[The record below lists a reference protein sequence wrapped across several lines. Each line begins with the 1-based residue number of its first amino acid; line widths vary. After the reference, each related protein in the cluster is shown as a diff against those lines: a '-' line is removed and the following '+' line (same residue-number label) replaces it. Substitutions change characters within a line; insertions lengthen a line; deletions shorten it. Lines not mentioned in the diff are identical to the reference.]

1 MPANV
6 NVNVN
11 LIPNTKQVDVA
22 FDSISKRASSVKFGQ
37 PLGRISGDVTEFRK
51 SLEAATARVTAFGL
65 TAGAIYKVSE
75 AIRAGARATVEIDK
89 QLVELNTFLG
99 QSRDQL
105 EGFSQSLFKV
115 ARNAAVPFEA
125 ASEAAKEF
133 ARQGLSANEVLRRTE
148 DALTLARISGISYA
162 DAVNGVTTA
171 INSFNKEALSST
183 DIVNKLI
190 AVDTRFAVSSAQL
203 NEALSRV
210 GSSAEE
216 SGISIDKLIAT
227 VTAAQQITGRGGAVI
242 GNALKTI
249 FTRLQRPEVLSQLEQ
264 LGVAIKD
271 QNGFLLDGL
280 SVLKNY
286 ADATKNLSQ
295 IEKSRTAELIGG
307 IYQINQ
313 VNALIKDLSS
323 SNSVYA
329 SALKI
334 SSAATDEAKK
344 KNEELNKSLS
354 ALLQQTKNQAQE
366 AAAALGKPLLEP
378 LVRIGSSFSEI
389 LLKAVNPTSDLLG
402 KSEESGKSV
411 GESFFKGAASALGK
425 TIATGSIPLLVG
437 IGGTLLAKM
446 VKFGV
451 SSIKDV
457 SKNFDEVFA
466 GEKSL
471 ASQKAVNDI
480 LSQSPKLVALVQKG
494 TISLA
499 AAEQAVLQTLREQNK
514 QLKTQEALRARIIPT
529 VVARGGPSRVRAS
542 GYVPTFGGAQEE
554 VAMAKAYGAKNPK
567 AKLIQA
573 TIKGKTQPVMVN
585 SEEDIIP
592 NFAGTGDTAIIPKYR
607 KMQDI
612 PRMSS
617 GYVPNFSWSKTN
629 KMPKEF
635 LAKYPESKAAIKAG
649 RMYSPEVRGM
659 LQKLQS
665 GENIDR
671 DLLEALI
678 ERDIPIREVVAP
690 SSIKNL
696 PSKSLIRNA
705 LDKEQAKRVGK
716 LSELPAGSS
725 ISVRQDVPSMT
736 RKGVGVVKTLGP
748 EGFKS
753 YDSFVAFDN
762 PVMNKST
769 ALEKASLAIGAGAN
783 KSPLLKI
790 SGTLSEN
797 QSLPKD
803 LSSWTQ
809 VGFNPDRHSY
819 YYDRKTKK
827 PVVGGSKAIQIGNTV
842 FVKDAQYGKKE
853 DFLYA
858 GGYVPNFAFS
868 STKSFVSG
876 DRRFVDPETYSYL
889 RYKLSN
895 DKKAI
900 DLTFSKSEAKGQ
912 GWQMFERLGKTAKR
926 MGLPVRSASLSSQAN
941 DVYDIT
947 DASLARS
954 GKYGIEQVL
963 KVAFPQLIHR
973 QKGSAKN
980 TALSVNID
988 DGLTYDN
995 SKVSGKNIF
1004 SIVAGLASQK
1014 FKGDAKLLRNSI
1026 IDGSFGISD
1035 IVTNFAGGRIP
1046 NFAKRKDIIQRI
1058 GKKEIFA
1065 RFQKHYEQGK
1075 DYAGFYN
1082 IHGEEFSGKKLSPQ
1096 EAKIYANITSAISPS
1111 VPDYVAAQFAA
1122 PIFNR
1127 YMKTKST
1134 NVEDYFD
1141 LAPSKIVSR
1150 HKNVASLG
1158 LFGKKGEISA
1168 EGNIRTRDDARRYGL
1183 SKALR
1188 GVDLGSDDT
1197 AKTRHYARAILQDK
1211 TAFPI
1216 DTNVIQA
1223 ILGGKKPSKTEAAK
1237 LISLA
1242 NEFAKLH
1249 QIETGAAGLQAAI
1262 FKSNSVHKEKYS
1274 PETVRSALSGIEG
1287 RAGGYVPNFAKVN
1300 PEKLIIG
1307 GEGPNLILT
1316 SAYDSLKANL
1326 DPSSQ
1331 ISGGI
1336 GYGLKFPNRSYAST
1350 ARSAGVDAMQV
1361 LHDYAKKQGGR
1372 AYYAPH
1378 VPSSAI
1384 NKYGTAKGGMNKRNI
1399 FFLQQL
1405 VSKNKKDFPPSFV
1418 QSVLSINPSSA
1429 SLLGTGALYDQAVKY
1444 LTKKG
1449 LSAIAIGKK
1458 FREGAA
1464 GLHDP
1469 MVEKYS
1475 GENKYSVSSVVSRV
1489 SDVGGIVAAPN
1500 SYHPLYPRSTYAD
1513 AQTSLSKGIDLPSEF
1528 ERLTGVKVS
1537 ANKSDPSN
1545 TRYQPLAS
1553 FFPFGMRFEK
1563 GDEISKLIGFA
1574 SGRIPNFAGLS
1585 DAIGREKTMSG
1596 LPASQIMA
1604 HFDRGGNPIAVTN
1617 KKDEPNGL
1625 KDVVPNFAKIPT
1637 ALISRFFGK
1646 AGGKLAN
1653 PISGALELFEKQ
1665 AYASIIDELAEREVI
1680 PSAVSKFISQ
1690 ALPASAG
1697 VKNIGTAILS
1707 KKASTGSRIAA
1718 GLTGAAQIYG
1728 GVKLGEL
1735 SGGDLDQ
1742 RIQSKKFENALD
1754 RSKKAFTDLAENTTE
1769 LSASLSKL
1777 DAAYKDPKADPREI
1791 VKLVKTREDLIK
1803 KISIKNPELISRLA
1817 GQTSISDQITV
1828 LEENLK
1834 KAQTQEAIRT
1844 SALEFG
1850 RKGKIT
1856 GEQAPAELSSFF
1868 NEIINRANTDIFKT
1882 DLSKATTA
1890 NFGEILKK
1898 AGLDVK
1904 EFSDQLN
1911 TDQLKKAFIEALKVA
1926 QGIEKITSAQAKE
1939 IARISKPLASRRQ
1952 AVEDARDIRTEIK
1965 KALEQQ
1971 LPELAELAG
1980 TFSRRAGISASSE
1993 ATLAIKK
2000 ADAAVSFQ
2008 NSLLTQLNDKEF
2020 LANLSPA
2027 VEARLRN
2034 IEAPGAGA
2042 GRELESL
2049 QKLPGLSEAQSKG
2062 IQKLIDFNSQQ
2073 SRDINKATII
2083 AEESKKIQLKFLA
2096 LQEKIAFG
2104 GDIRASLNPQMRAE
2118 AMASSIRGP
2127 LTYQLGSMIGSRR
2140 GQIAGATDFLTD
2152 TLQKYPGLL
2161 MTKGGKEPSDI
2172 QAVKAELTRLN
2183 AFDMQKDLF
2192 RRAGMAQ
2199 MMGLGQT
2206 ANLLRGKAFDQSYL
2220 LESAGLKTNAL
2231 FGSPEIPKDIQKA
2244 MGDLEKFNVES
2255 VRQAKTEDAALRV
2268 LENTISPI
2276 KEKLIE
2282 ISQSQSKAL
2291 ITAFENGL
2299 KSTFGTTGIK
2309 TTLANITADE
2319 VKLSEASNESKV
2331 KAAASAYAGMGGLM
2345 PTGIPSNANGLT
2357 KYSSSIADAVN
2368 REKTALASRGIMGVP
2383 NFAMANINLERSP
2396 DLVTQS
2402 NPFGFAVTNSID
2414 EKNGLRSLG
2423 MRSSGF
2429 VPNYAA
2435 FGEKAALR
2443 ARENAKLG
2451 KLYVWDNI
2459 DNGFR
2464 KVNPNGT
2471 VDTSLIDSKSLPR
2484 GARTISTELSEG
2496 VGKKSILALKDPRV
2510 TKLDE
2515 LSLPGIARSKSI
2527 DSILTKLDKQG
2538 KLTPKNLLAQIDKI
2552 SGGKDVL
2559 IKTAF
2564 GESNVQ
2570 SKGVYGLGGKLT
2582 TADARSIIGKFNR
2595 GTGSGF
2601 FTQEKVPTYYNEL
2614 RVHVAVD
2621 DKGNIKII
2629 KGGTVL
2635 KATGFDPSAG
2645 PSIKAYMDAGLS
2657 KSEAVKMTRSFRRSA
2672 EASAFDS
2679 IRALVKSKGIKN
2691 AFFGVDVGGTTLQSA
2706 LDAGV
2711 KSREFY
2717 SGGRGRV
2724 GTIVFEINPSDKTGS
2739 TGFMGRGLSEK
2750 LVKNIFGQKPL
2761 PGGLASGSPAV
2772 GINPTGAPALP
2783 QSIRPS
2789 IGSSAGL
2796 SGGLP
2801 SGFSQ
2806 KPSLSSSILNSVKDQ
2821 FSKAKGLASKVGP
2834 ALYDQAQNIAGKL
2847 GSTGSNL
2854 FTGAKGLL
2862 GQASAG
2868 LMSFGKNAINKG
2880 GTALSGLS
2888 AAALGAQAVDA
2899 FNQGNK
2905 VDAAIYGTA
2914 SLALGTGLVSNLI
2927 KSGSQSKGKPLRD
2940 PTTGRFVSSKN
2951 LPLTFTGALGK
2962 LAAGGAGISGAL
2974 TSGLQAR
2981 DEFKAGQ
2988 YGNAAVSATQAGLY
3002 GASGLAGILGKGA
3015 QGLAGKAFGAAA
3027 GIGLARDIVNAKNFE
3042 LASNWSDV
3050 LFGKAEQ
3057 GGGYLDVL
3065 GTALTAAGGPVG
3077 AAVAT
3082 AKIGYRLGNVL
3093 GNKLG
3098 FEGKANTLGEF
3109 IAGAEA
3115 SAIANN
3121 ARFGYEKGVSKK
3133 EVIEGKA
3140 SMSDYIRTRRTALE
3154 DLNKGQGLST
3164 EGITD
3169 RLSKELTE
3177 ISAARAQKQK
3187 EQEEQQRIAATIAQ
3201 KAKVA
3206 KENEQAIK
3214 SEEAARNEEQEKFSA
3229 SLRKTV
3235 VRGLTPNEDLS
3246 GLKTSRDKALYLLD
3260 QEKTFGKFTEKDFE
3274 GDKSLFESYRNY
3286 SRERDNANKGNKNY
3300 LIPEIPK
3307 GFSQDVLEEATKTG
3321 RSAERVIADREEAAA
3336 RRGAAIQGMSV
3347 PEINSQLSRDYTAAT
3362 GAQDFPKDVLEEAV
3376 RRRITAEQVM
3386 QERTSGKVPNFAAMS
3401 NSMMSSGDVYSR
3413 MRMSAPRMSFPSAA
3427 QGSVPNFAI
3436 GEFSD
3441 AITEAMRNGIT
3452 SAFPNGAS
3460 SSSVSN
3466 SNVINIDGRT
3476 SIQNAPDEAM
3486 QGIISILFD
3495 KIPELKKLGPA
3506 ALNFKR

>member
-1 MPANV
+1 
-6 NVNVN
+6 
-11 LIPNTKQVDVA
+11 
-22 FDSISKRASSVKFGQ
+22 
-37 PLGRISGDVTEFRK
+37 
-51 SLEAATARVTAFGL
+51 
-65 TAGAIYKVSE
+65 
-75 AIRAGARATVEIDK
+75 
-89 QLVELNTFLG
+89 
-99 QSRDQL
+99 
-105 EGFSQSLFKV
+105 
-115 ARNAAVPFEA
+115 
-125 ASEAAKEF
+125 
-133 ARQGLSANEVLRRTE
+133 
-148 DALTLARISGISYA
+148 
-162 DAVNGVTTA
+162 
-171 INSFNKEALSST
+171 
-183 DIVNKLI
+183 
-190 AVDTRFAVSSAQL
+190 
-203 NEALSRV
+203 
-210 GSSAEE
+210 
-216 SGISIDKLIAT
+216 
-227 VTAAQQITGRGGAVI
+227 
-242 GNALKTI
+242 
-249 FTRLQRPEVLSQLEQ
+249 
-264 LGVAIKD
+264 
-271 QNGFLLDGL
+271 
-280 SVLKNY
+280 
-286 ADATKNLSQ
+286 
-295 IEKSRTAELIGG
+295 
-307 IYQINQ
+307 
-313 VNALIKDLSS
+313 
-323 SNSVYA
+323 
-329 SALKI
+329 
-334 SSAATDEAKK
+334 
-344 KNEELNKSLS
+344 
-354 ALLQQTKNQAQE
+354 
-366 AAAALGKPLLEP
+366 
-378 LVRIGSSFSEI
+378 
-389 LLKAVNPTSDLLG
+389 
-402 KSEESGKSV
+402 
-411 GESFFKGAASALGK
+411 
-425 TIATGSIPLLVG
+425 
-437 IGGTLLAKM
+437 
-446 VKFGV
+446 
-451 SSIKDV
+451 
-457 SKNFDEVFA
+457 
-466 GEKSL
+466 
-471 ASQKAVNDI
+471 
-480 LSQSPKLVALVQKG
+480 
-494 TISLA
+494 
-499 AAEQAVLQTLREQNK
+499 
-514 QLKTQEALRARIIPT
+514 
-529 VVARGGPSRVRAS
+529 
-542 GYVPTFGGAQEE
+542 
-554 VAMAKAYGAKNPK
+554 
-567 AKLIQA
+567 
-573 TIKGKTQPVMVN
+573 
-585 SEEDIIP
+585 
-592 NFAGTGDTAIIPKYR
+592 
-607 KMQDI
+607 
-612 PRMSS
+612 
-617 GYVPNFSWSKTN
+617 
-629 KMPKEF
+629 
-635 LAKYPESKAAIKAG
+635 
-649 RMYSPEVRGM
+649 
-659 LQKLQS
+659 
-665 GENIDR
+665 
-671 DLLEALI
+671 
-678 ERDIPIREVVAP
+678 
-690 SSIKNL
+690 
-696 PSKSLIRNA
+696 
-705 LDKEQAKRVGK
+705 
-716 LSELPAGSS
+716 
-725 ISVRQDVPSMT
+725 
-736 RKGVGVVKTLGP
+736 
-748 EGFKS
+748 
-753 YDSFVAFDN
+753 
-762 PVMNKST
+762 
-769 ALEKASLAIGAGAN
+769 
-783 KSPLLKI
+783 
-790 SGTLSEN
+790 
-797 QSLPKD
+797 
-803 LSSWTQ
+803 
-809 VGFNPDRHSY
+809 
-819 YYDRKTKK
+819 
-827 PVVGGSKAIQIGNTV
+827 
-842 FVKDAQYGKKE
+842 
-853 DFLYA
+853 
-858 GGYVPNFAFS
+858 
-868 STKSFVSG
+868 
-876 DRRFVDPETYSYL
+876 
-889 RYKLSN
+889 
-895 DKKAI
+895 
-900 DLTFSKSEAKGQ
+900 
-912 GWQMFERLGKTAKR
+912 
-926 MGLPVRSASLSSQAN
+926 
-941 DVYDIT
+941 
-947 DASLARS
+947 
-954 GKYGIEQVL
+954 
-963 KVAFPQLIHR
+963 
-973 QKGSAKN
+973 
-980 TALSVNID
+980 
-988 DGLTYDN
+988 
-995 SKVSGKNIF
+995 
-1004 SIVAGLASQK
+1004 
-1014 FKGDAKLLRNSI
+1014 
-1026 IDGSFGISD
+1026 
-1035 IVTNFAGGRIP
+1035 
-1046 NFAKRKDIIQRI
+1046 
-1058 GKKEIFA
+1058 
-1065 RFQKHYEQGK
+1065 
-1075 DYAGFYN
+1075 
-1082 IHGEEFSGKKLSPQ
+1082 
-1096 EAKIYANITSAISPS
+1096 
-1111 VPDYVAAQFAA
+1111 
-1122 PIFNR
+1122 
-1127 YMKTKST
+1127 
-1134 NVEDYFD
+1134 
-1141 LAPSKIVSR
+1141 
-1150 HKNVASLG
+1150 
-1158 LFGKKGEISA
+1158 
-1168 EGNIRTRDDARRYGL
+1168 
-1183 SKALR
+1183 
-1188 GVDLGSDDT
+1188 
-1197 AKTRHYARAILQDK
+1197 
-1211 TAFPI
+1211 
-1216 DTNVIQA
+1216 
-1223 ILGGKKPSKTEAAK
+1223 
-1237 LISLA
+1237 
-1242 NEFAKLH
+1242 
-1249 QIETGAAGLQAAI
+1249 
-1262 FKSNSVHKEKYS
+1262 
-1274 PETVRSALSGIEG
+1274 
-1287 RAGGYVPNFAKVN
+1287 
-1300 PEKLIIG
+1300 
-1307 GEGPNLILT
+1307 
-1316 SAYDSLKANL
+1316 
-1326 DPSSQ
+1326 
-1331 ISGGI
+1331 
-1336 GYGLKFPNRSYAST
+1336 
-1350 ARSAGVDAMQV
+1350 
-1361 LHDYAKKQGGR
+1361 
-1372 AYYAPH
+1372 
-1378 VPSSAI
+1378 
-1384 NKYGTAKGGMNKRNI
+1384 
-1399 FFLQQL
+1399 
-1405 VSKNKKDFPPSFV
+1405 
-1418 QSVLSINPSSA
+1418 
-1429 SLLGTGALYDQAVKY
+1429 
-1444 LTKKG
+1444 
-1449 LSAIAIGKK
+1449 
-1458 FREGAA
+1458 
-1464 GLHDP
+1464 
-1469 MVEKYS
+1469 
-1475 GENKYSVSSVVSRV
+1475 
-1489 SDVGGIVAAPN
+1489 
-1500 SYHPLYPRSTYAD
+1500 
-1513 AQTSLSKGIDLPSEF
+1513 
-1528 ERLTGVKVS
+1528 
-1537 ANKSDPSN
+1537 
-1545 TRYQPLAS
+1545 
-1553 FFPFGMRFEK
+1553 
-1563 GDEISKLIGFA
+1563 
-1574 SGRIPNFAGLS
+1574 
-1585 DAIGREKTMSG
+1585 
-1596 LPASQIMA
+1596 
-1604 HFDRGGNPIAVTN
+1604 
-1617 KKDEPNGL
+1617 
-1625 KDVVPNFAKIPT
+1625 
-1637 ALISRFFGK
+1637 
-1646 AGGKLAN
+1646 
-1653 PISGALELFEKQ
+1653 
-1665 AYASIIDELAEREVI
+1665 
-1680 PSAVSKFISQ
+1680 
-1690 ALPASAG
+1690 
-1697 VKNIGTAILS
+1697 
-1707 KKASTGSRIAA
+1707 
-1718 GLTGAAQIYG
+1718 
-1728 GVKLGEL
+1728 
-1735 SGGDLDQ
+1735 
-1742 RIQSKKFENALD
+1742 
-1754 RSKKAFTDLAENTTE
+1754 
-1769 LSASLSKL
+1769 
-1777 DAAYKDPKADPREI
+1777 
-1791 VKLVKTREDLIK
+1791 
-1803 KISIKNPELISRLA
+1803 
-1817 GQTSISDQITV
+1817 
-1828 LEENLK
+1828 
-1834 KAQTQEAIRT
+1834 
-1844 SALEFG
+1844 
-1850 RKGKIT
+1850 
-1856 GEQAPAELSSFF
+1856 
-1868 NEIINRANTDIFKT
+1868 
-1882 DLSKATTA
+1882 
-1890 NFGEILKK
+1890 
-1898 AGLDVK
+1898 
-1904 EFSDQLN
+1904 
-1911 TDQLKKAFIEALKVA
+1911 
-1926 QGIEKITSAQAKE
+1926 
-1939 IARISKPLASRRQ
+1939 
-1952 AVEDARDIRTEIK
+1952 
-1965 KALEQQ
+1965 
-1971 LPELAELAG
+1971 
-1980 TFSRRAGISASSE
+1980 
-1993 ATLAIKK
+1993 
-2000 ADAAVSFQ
+2000 
-2008 NSLLTQLNDKEF
+2008 
-2020 LANLSPA
+2020 
-2027 VEARLRN
+2027 
-2034 IEAPGAGA
+2034 
-2042 GRELESL
+2042 
-2049 QKLPGLSEAQSKG
+2049 
-2062 IQKLIDFNSQQ
+2062 
-2073 SRDINKATII
+2073 
-2083 AEESKKIQLKFLA
+2083 
-2096 LQEKIAFG
+2096 
-2104 GDIRASLNPQMRAE
+2104 
-2118 AMASSIRGP
+2118 MASSIRGP

-3229 SLRKTV
+3229 SLRKTI